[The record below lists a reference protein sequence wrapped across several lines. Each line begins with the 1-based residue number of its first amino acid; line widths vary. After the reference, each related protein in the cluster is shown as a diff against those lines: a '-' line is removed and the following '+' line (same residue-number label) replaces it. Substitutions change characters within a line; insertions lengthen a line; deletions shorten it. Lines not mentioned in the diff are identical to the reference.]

1 MNQPEAETIR
11 FAKYFNCINNSKMD
25 IKNHIRERAN
35 QILPELVK
43 LRRHIHENPELSFQ
57 EHETAALVEK
67 ELHALGLKTQR
78 LANTGVVAVIEGKNP
93 QKRVVAL
100 RADMDALPIVEV
112 NDGRPYRSKKEGV
125 MHACGHDVHT
135 TSLLGAARLL
145 TEIKDHFE
153 GSVKLVFQ
161 PGEEKLPGGASL
173 MIADGVLENPKV
185 DVMIGQHVMPGII
198 TGKTGFRPGLYM
210 ASTDEIYIK
219 VIGKGGHGA
228 MPHFNIDPVLISAHL
243 IVGLQQVVSR
253 SANPAIPSVLSFGK
267 VIAAG
272 ATNVIPN
279 EVIIEGTF
287 RTLDENW
294 RNQAHEKMIQIA
306 KGVVEGMGGMV
317 EFDIRRGY
325 PFLKNHEGLTQRLQD
340 EAKSYLGENQVEDL
354 GIWMAAEDFSYF
366 SQAVPS
372 CFYRLGTKNEAKNT
386 GFSVH
391 HPSFDVDEDALEQGC
406 GLLAYLALSELNN
419 EA

>member
-1 MNQPEAETIR
+1 
-11 FAKYFNCINNSKMD
+11 MD

-419 EA
+419 GA